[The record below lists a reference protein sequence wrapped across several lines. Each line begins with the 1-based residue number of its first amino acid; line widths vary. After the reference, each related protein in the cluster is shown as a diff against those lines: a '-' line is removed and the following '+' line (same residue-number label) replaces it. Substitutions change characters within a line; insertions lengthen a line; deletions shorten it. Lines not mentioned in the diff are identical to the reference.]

1 MTRTSGVLATA
12 LTWSIFVSLV
22 AIVPAWGSDTLVT
35 HRLSADLANRAVAA
49 AVADCAAKGYLESA
63 VIVDISGVDQA
74 ALRGDGAGIH
84 TPESAYD
91 KAYTSVSLGVDTQ
104 GLYDTQRNQIS
115 TTGPFS
121 KVQHLVLFGGGVV
134 IKLGTETI
142 GVIGVA
148 GAPAGQLDD
157 ACAQAGLNAIRS
169 QLSQSP

>member
-1 MTRTSGVLATA
+1 WRPFVGQKCKSSGLRGGASHDPHFGGA
-12 LTWSIFVSLV
+12 GN
-22 AIVPAWGSDTLVT
+22 GSDLVDIRELSS
-35 HRLSADLANRAVAA
+35 HRTRVGLRHAGHPSPVGRSCQSGRCRGSRRLRGQ
-49 AVADCAAKGYLESA
+49 GYLESA

-84 TPESAYD
+84 TPESADD

-134 IKLGTETI
+134 IKLGAET
-142 GVIGVA
+142 
-148 GAPAGQLDD
+148 
-157 ACAQAGLNAIRS
+157 
-169 QLSQSP
+169 